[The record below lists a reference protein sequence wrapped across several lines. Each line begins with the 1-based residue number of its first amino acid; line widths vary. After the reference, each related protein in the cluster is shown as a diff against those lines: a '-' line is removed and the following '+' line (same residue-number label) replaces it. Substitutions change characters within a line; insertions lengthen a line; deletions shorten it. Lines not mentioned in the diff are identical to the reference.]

1 MEDIQNYTINQTNL
15 NDTYDGHID
24 DNEVNKSFNNMIIIT
39 MSLLIM
45 SISCLT
51 ACCRYCEGSPKQPN
65 TLTEKIL
72 FTDIMSNEVCSIC
85 LEKFTQNEEISL
97 LTCKH
102 QFHKQCVEKWFK
114 KDTSCP
120 ICRQSVV

>member
-45 SISCLT
+45 SISCLS
-51 ACCRYCEGSPKQPN
+51 ACCRYCEESPKQPN
-65 TLTEKIL
+65 TLTETIL
-72 FTDIMSNEVCSIC
+72 FTDIRSNEVCSIC

>member
-1 MEDIQNYTINQTNL
+1 MPLQRSDELYKNIIRQQNNYSDFSML
-15 NDTYDGHID
+15 YYHIGD
-24 DNEVNKSFNNMIIIT
+24 KKE
-39 MSLLIM
+39 
-45 SISCLT
+45 
-51 ACCRYCEGSPKQPN
+51 
-65 TLTEKIL
+65 
-72 FTDIMSNEVCSIC
+72 CSIC